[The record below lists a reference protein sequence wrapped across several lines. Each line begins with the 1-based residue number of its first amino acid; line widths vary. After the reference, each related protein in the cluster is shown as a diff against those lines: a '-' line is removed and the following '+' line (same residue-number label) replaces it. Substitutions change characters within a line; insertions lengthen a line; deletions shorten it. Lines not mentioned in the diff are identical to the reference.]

1 MNAWMSWLAF
11 AGLVVILELF
21 TGTFY
26 LLMVAVGLLAGALA
40 AWCNAGSSAQM
51 IVAAIVGA
59 VGTLALH
66 KSKFGWRAKQEASRD
81 PNVNMDIGQAIRVE
95 FWEDQGDGKFTA
107 RAMYRGAMWDVE
119 LLHSAAFAGMFIIEE
134 IQGSRLMVRPSQ
146 VDLKIVTVKNNS
158 I

>member
-11 AGLVVILELF
+11 TGLVIILELF

-40 AWCNAGSSAQM
+40 AWFNAGASTQM
-51 IVAAIVGA
+51 IVAAAVGA
-59 VGTLALH
+59 VATLALH
-66 KSKFGWRAKQEASRD
+66 KSKFGWREKPEVSRD
-81 PNVNMDIGQAIRVE
+81 PNVNMDIGQAIKVE

-119 LLHSAAFAGMFIIEE
+119 LRHAAAFAGMFIIEE
-134 IQGSRLMVRPSQ
+134 IQGSRLIVRPS
-146 VDLKIVTVKNNS
+146 
-158 I
+158 